1 MTTTG
6 VILIKDHTL
15 KGNAEHS
22 VHIAQLGKQVH
33 RGERTVLKVCDR
45 DQNSKILHLRP
56 VLFLPHHIFFGMLG
70 SGSGSSYRY

>member
-33 RGERTVLKVCDR
+33 RGERTVLKQCVIEIRIPKSC
-45 DQNSKILHLRP
+45 P
-56 VLFLPHHIFFGMLG
+56 
-70 SGSGSSYRY
+70 